1 MLPTPE
7 PTQEDEKVYTFNVSP
22 TIYTL
27 LKKTATRG
35 TRRVA
40 TMKEEKLVKV
50 KELPFAINEGNYINF
65 LTSLL
70 EKHGQ
75 EQYKVLEKC
84 CFPFK
89 YVPPKLKG
97 SVLFLYL
104 FGGTLSLMC
113 TSQRSGDGM
122 DIDNESDYKEMVQ
135 KIRKHGVSTTK
146 IFVDMKDVEKLP
158 MLSTGGTV
166 EDEEDETRSNVEAS
180 AVCTSPS
187 HATWAL
193 ILQIQSSKV
202 SDMDRRL
209 MRCRLI
215 LQE

>member
-1 MLPTPE
+1 
-7 PTQEDEKVYTFNVSP
+7 
-22 TIYTL
+22 
-27 LKKTATRG
+27 
-35 TRRVA
+35 
-40 TMKEEKLVKV
+40 
-50 KELPFAINEGNYINF
+50 
-65 LTSLL
+65 
-70 EKHGQ
+70 
-75 EQYKVLEKC
+75 
-84 CFPFK
+84 
-89 YVPPKLKG
+89 
-97 SVLFLYL
+97 
-104 FGGTLSLMC
+104 MC
-113 TSQRSGDGM
+113 TSQLSSDGM